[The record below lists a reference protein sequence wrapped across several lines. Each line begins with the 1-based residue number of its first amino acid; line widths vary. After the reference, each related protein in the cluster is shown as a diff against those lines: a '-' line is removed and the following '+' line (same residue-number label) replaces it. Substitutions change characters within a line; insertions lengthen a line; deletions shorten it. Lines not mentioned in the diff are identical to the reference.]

1 MYRDG
6 KLEQSKQFCRYDTI
20 KLLVADDPMNLKR
33 KAFRLQMTVRK
44 GDHQAALDDYE
55 VLKKAIEEFK
65 LQLERR

>member
-1 MYRDG
+1 MCIEMENWNRAN
-6 KLEQSKQFCRYDTI
+6 SFADTI

-44 GDHQAALDDYE
+44 GDHQAAFDDYE

>member
-1 MYRDG
+1 MAEKR
-6 KLEQSKQFCRYDTI
+6 

>member
-6 KLEQSKQFCRYDTI
+6 NWNRANSFADTI

-55 VLKKAIEEFK
+55 VLKK
-65 LQLERR
+65 LLRSLNYS